1 MEKHEITEIVSIL
14 TSVYRPSDFPPERV
28 EIYERL
34 FSELDRDTLEAAVL
48 RVVRTH
54 EFPPTPAAIYAE
66 YSIVENGR
74 QLEAGEA
81 LALVNSAIRFVG
93 SYRPMPTTGRYALPD
108 RVQRTVAALGGWEQV
123 CLHDHEESFR
133 AKFFDVYSSL
143 SRVDG
148 DDRAARSIALPENAK
163 LEPPKLN

>member
-1 MEKHEITEIVSIL
+1 MEKHEITEVVSIL
-14 TSVYRPSDFPPERV
+14 TSVYRPADFPPERI

-34 FSELDRDTLEAAVL
+34 LSELDRDTLEAAVL

-54 EFPPTPAAIYAE
+54 EFPPTPATIFAE
-66 YSIVENGR
+66 YSIVESGR

-81 LALVNSAIRFVG
+81 LALINNAIRFVG
-93 SYRPMPTTGRYALPD
+93 SYRPMPTTGSYALPT

-148 DDRAARSIALPENAK
+148 DDRAARAVALPENST
-163 LEPPKLN
+163 EYPRLN